1 MSKSVAISQPIIY
14 TVSRLNT
21 VVRLLLEQEVGLV
34 WLTAEISNLVQHS
47 SGHWYFTLKDSQA
60 QVKAAMFKGQNR
72 RVSFRP
78 QNGQQILVQGQL
90 SLYEAR
96 GDYQLIVEK
105 MQPAGD
111 GLLQMKLEALKTQL
125 TTEGLFAPSRKRPL
139 PARPKQIGIITSPTG
154 AAVHDML
161 TVLARRDPA
170 LSVILYPSAVQGESA
185 VPALLTALET
195 ACRRNECDLL
205 IIGRGGGSLEDLW
218 CFNDERVVRAIA
230 NSAIPIVSAVGHE
243 TDVTLADFAAD
254 LRAPTPSAAAEL
266 VSQDQQQHIQRL
278 AQMIQR
284 LKQAMLLQQQRYVLR
299 WQRHQSRLAA
309 QNPQYQLQQK
319 IQRHDDLQWRLER
332 AIQQQLNHSSRYYA
346 EQAQRLQQASPARDI
361 LALQQQHEFLKQ
373 RLLNAIQNRQQD
385 SEQQLARL
393 SGQLQALSPLQVLAR
408 GYSVTTKMNGELV
421 RDQVQVAVGEQLNI
435 QLSQG
440 ALLVNVNAVT
450 SPS

>member
-1 MSKSVAISQPIIY
+1 MAISQPIIY

-21 VVRLLLEQEVGLV
+21 VVRLLLEQEMGLV

-111 GLLQMKLEALKTQL
+111 GLLQMKLEALKAQL
-125 TTEGLFAPSRKRPL
+125 TAEGLFAPSRKRPL
-139 PARPKQIGIITSPTG
+139 PAQPKQIGIITSPTG

-161 TVLARRDPA
+161 TILARRDPS
-170 LSVILYPSAVQGESA
+170 LPVILYPSAVQGESA
-185 VPALLTALET
+185 VPALLAALET
-195 ACRRNECDLL
+195 AWRRDECDLL

-230 NSAIPIVSAVGHE
+230 SSPIPIVSAVGHE

-266 VSQDQQQHIQRL
+266 VSRDQQQQLHRL
-278 AQMIQR
+278 TQFIQR
-284 LKQAMLLQQQRYVLR
+284 LKQAILLQQQRYVLR
-299 WQRHQSRLAA
+299 WQQQQSRLAA

-319 IQRHDDLQWRLER
+319 MQRQDELQWRLER
-332 AIQQQLNHSSRYYA
+332 VMKQQLNNSSRHYA
-346 EQAQRLQQASPARDI
+346 EQTQRLQQASPARH
-361 LALQQQHEFLKQ
+361 LSTLKQQHEFLQQ
-373 RLLNAIQNRQQD
+373 RLLKAIQNRQQA
-385 SEQQLARL
+385 SQQQLAQL

-408 GYSVTTKMNGELV
+408 GYSVTTNMSGKLIHEYS
-421 RDQVQVAVGEQLNI
+421 QVTPGEQLNI
-435 QLSQG
+435 QLGKG
-440 ALLVNVNAVT
+440 ALRVRT
-450 SPS
+450 EEIKSET

>member
-1 MSKSVAISQPIIY
+1 MAISQPIIY

-21 VVRLLLEQEVGLV
+21 VVRLLLEQEMGLV

-111 GLLQMKLEALKTQL
+111 GLLQMKLEALKAQL
-125 TTEGLFAPSRKRPL
+125 TAEGLFAPSRKRPL
-139 PARPKQIGIITSPTG
+139 PTQPKQIGIITSPTG

-161 TVLARRDPA
+161 TILARRDPS
-170 LSVILYPSAVQGESA
+170 LPVILYPSSVQGENA
-185 VPALLTALET
+185 VPALLAALET
-195 ACRRNECDLL
+195 AWRRDECDLL

-230 NSAIPIVSAVGHE
+230 SSPIPIVSAVGHE

-266 VSQDQQQHIQRL
+266 VSRDQQQQLHRL
-278 AQMIQR
+278 TQLIQR
-284 LKQAMLLQQQRYVLR
+284 LKQAILLQQQRYVLR
-299 WQRHQSRLAA
+299 WQRQHSRLAA

-319 IQRHDDLQWRLER
+319 IQRQDELQWRLER
-332 AIQQQLNHSSRYYA
+332 VIKQQLDNASRHYA
-346 EQAQRLQQASPARDI
+346 EQTQRLQQASPTRH
-361 LALQQQHEFLKQ
+361 LSTLKQQHEFLQQ
-373 RLLNAIQNRQQD
+373 RLLKALQNQHQARQ
-385 SEQQLARL
+385 QQLAQL

-408 GYSVTTKMNGELV
+408 GYSVTTNMSGKLIHEAS
-421 RDQVQVAVGEQLNI
+421 QVTPGEQLNI
-435 QLSQG
+435 QLGKG
-440 ALLVNVNAVT
+440 ALRVKTEAVKSET
-450 SPS
+450 

>member
-1 MSKSVAISQPIIY
+1 MAISQPIIY

-21 VVRLLLEQEVGLV
+21 VVRLLLEQEMGLV

-111 GLLQMKLEALKTQL
+111 GLLQMKLEALKAQL
-125 TTEGLFAPSRKRPL
+125 TAEGLFTPSRKRPL
-139 PARPKQIGIITSPTG
+139 PPQPKQIGIITSPTG

-161 TVLARRDPA
+161 TILARRDPS

-185 VPALLTALET
+185 VPALLAALET
-195 ACRRNECDLL
+195 AWRRDECDLL

-230 NSAIPIVSAVGHE
+230 SSPIPIVSAVGHE

-266 VSQDQQQHIQRL
+266 VSRDQQQQLHRL
-278 AQMIQR
+278 TQFIQR
-284 LKQAMLLQQQRYVLR
+284 LKQAILLQQQRYVLR
-299 WQRHQSRLAA
+299 WQQQQSRLAA

-319 IQRHDDLQWRLER
+319 MQRQDDLQWRLER
-332 AIQQQLNHSSRYYA
+332 VIKHQLDNSSRHYA
-346 EQAQRLQQASPARDI
+346 EQTQRLQQASPARH
-361 LALQQQHEFLKQ
+361 LSTLKQQHEFLQQ
-373 RLLNAIQNRQQD
+373 RLLKALQNQHQARQ
-385 SEQQLARL
+385 QQLAQL

-408 GYSVTTKMNGELV
+408 GYSVTTNMSGKLIHEAS
-421 RDQVQVAVGEQLNI
+421 QVTPGEQLNI
-435 QLSQG
+435 QLG
-440 ALLVNVNAVT
+440 KGVLRVKTEAVKSET
-450 SPS
+450 

>member
-1 MSKSVAISQPIIY
+1 MAISQPIIY

-21 VVRLLLEQEVGLV
+21 VVRLLLEQEMGLV

-111 GLLQMKLEALKTQL
+111 GLLQMKLEALKAQL
-125 TTEGLFAPSRKRPL
+125 TAEGLFAPSRKRPL
-139 PARPKQIGIITSPTG
+139 PAQPKQIGIITSPTG

-161 TVLARRDPA
+161 TILARRDPS
-170 LSVILYPSAVQGESA
+170 LPVIIYPSAVQGESA
-185 VPALLTALET
+185 VPALLAALET
-195 ACRRNECDLL
+195 AWRRNECDLL
-205 IIGRGGGSLEDLW
+205 IVGRGGGSLEDLW

-230 NSAIPIVSAVGHE
+230 SSPIPIVSAVGHE

-266 VSQDQQQHIQRL
+266 VSQDQQQQLHRL
-278 AQMIQR
+278 AQLIQR
-284 LKQAMLLQQQRYVLR
+284 LKQAILLQQQRGVLR
-299 WQRHQSRLAA
+299 WQQQHSRLAA

-319 IQRHDDLQWRLER
+319 IQRQDELQWRLER
-332 AIQQQLNHSSRYYA
+332 AIKQQLDNASRHYA
-346 EQAQRLQQASPARDI
+346 EQTQRLQQASPARH
-361 LALQQQHEFLKQ
+361 LSTLKQQHEFLQQ
-373 RLLNAIQNRQQD
+373 RLLKAIQNRQQAHQ
-385 SEQQLARL
+385 QQLAQL

-408 GYSVTTKMNGELV
+408 GYSVTTNMSGKLIHEAS
-421 RDQVQVAVGEQLNI
+421 QVTPGEQLNI
-435 QLSQG
+435 QLGKG
-440 ALLVNVNAVT
+440 ALRVKTEAVKSET
-450 SPS
+450 

>member
-1 MSKSVAISQPIIY
+1 MAISQPIIY

-21 VVRLLLEQEVGLV
+21 VVRLLLEQEMGLV

-125 TTEGLFAPSRKRPL
+125 TAEGLFAPSRKRPL
-139 PARPKQIGIITSPTG
+139 PAQPKQIGIITSPTG

-161 TVLARRDPA
+161 TILARRDPS
-170 LSVILYPSAVQGESA
+170 LPVILYPSAVQGENA
-185 VPALLTALET
+185 VPALLTALAT
-195 ACRRNECDLL
+195 AWQRDECDLL

-230 NSAIPIVSAVGHE
+230 SSPIPIVSAVGHE

-266 VSQDQQQHIQRL
+266 VSRDQQQQLHRL
-278 AQMIQR
+278 TQFIQR
-284 LKQAMLLQQQRYVLR
+284 LKQAILLQQQRYVLR
-299 WQRHQSRLAA
+299 WQRQQSRLAA

-319 IQRHDDLQWRLER
+319 MQRQDELQWRLER
-332 AIQQQLNHSSRYYA
+332 VMKQQLNNSSRHYA
-346 EQAQRLQQASPARDI
+346 EQTQRLQQASPARH
-361 LALQQQHEFLKQ
+361 LSTLKQQHEFLQQ
-373 RLLNAIQNRQQD
+373 RLLKAIQNRHQARQ
-385 SEQQLARL
+385 QQLAQL

-408 GYSVTTKMNGELV
+408 GYSVTTNMSGKLIHEYS
-421 RDQVQVAVGEQLNI
+421 QVTPGEQLNI
-435 QLSQG
+435 QLGKG
-440 ALLVNVNAVT
+440 ALRVRT
-450 SPS
+450 EEIKFET

>member
-1 MSKSVAISQPIIY
+1 MAISQPIIY

-21 VVRLLLEQEVGLV
+21 VVRLLLEQEMGLV

-111 GLLQMKLEALKTQL
+111 GLLQMKLEALKAQL
-125 TTEGLFAPSRKRPL
+125 TAEGLFAPSRKRPL
-139 PARPKQIGIITSPTG
+139 PTQPQKIGIITSPTG

-161 TVLARRDPA
+161 TILARRDPS

-185 VPALLTALET
+185 VPALLAALKTAWQ
-195 ACRRNECDLL
+195 RDECDLL

-230 NSAIPIVSAVGHE
+230 SSPIPIVSAVGHE

-266 VSQDQQQHIQRL
+266 VSQDQQQLMHRL
-278 AQMIQR
+278 AQVIQR
-284 LKQAMLLQQQRYVLR
+284 LKQAILLQQQRGGLR
-299 WQRHQSRLAA
+299 WQQQQSRLAA
-309 QNPQYQLQQK
+309 QNPQHQLQQK
-319 IQRHDDLQWRLER
+319 IQRQDELQWRLER
-332 AIQQQLNHSSRYYA
+332 VIQQQLTNSARHYA
-346 EQAQRLQQASPARDI
+346 EQSQRLQQASPTRH
-361 LALQQQHEFLKQ
+361 LTKSQQQREFLYQ
-373 RLLNAIQNRQQD
+373 RLLKAVQNRQQD
-385 SEQQLARL
+385 SEQQLAQL

-408 GYSVTTKMNGELV
+408 GYSVTTKMNGELIK
-421 RDQVQVAVGEQLNI
+421 DHTQVTVGEQLKI
-435 QLSQG
+435 RLG
-440 ALLVNVNAVT
+440 KGELVVKTDTVK
-450 SPS
+450 SPT

>member
-1 MSKSVAISQPIIY
+1 MAISQPIIY

-21 VVRLLLEQEVGLV
+21 VVRLLLEQEMGLV

-111 GLLQMKLEALKTQL
+111 GLLQMKLEALKAQL
-125 TTEGLFAPSRKRPL
+125 TAEGLFAPSRKRPH
-139 PARPKQIGIITSPTG
+139 PAQPKQIGIITSPTG

-161 TVLARRDPA
+161 TILARRDPS
-170 LSVILYPSAVQGESA
+170 LPVIIYPSAVQGESA
-185 VPALLTALET
+185 VPALLAALET
-195 ACRRNECDLL
+195 AWRRNECDLL
-205 IIGRGGGSLEDLW
+205 IVGRGGGSLEDLW

-230 NSAIPIVSAVGHE
+230 SSPIPIVSAVGHE

-266 VSQDQQQHIQRL
+266 VSRDQLQQLHRL
-278 AQMIQR
+278 TQFIQR
-284 LKQAMLLQQQRYVLR
+284 LKQAILLQQQRYVLR
-299 WQRHQSRLAA
+299 WQQQQAQLAA

-319 IQRHDDLQWRLER
+319 MQRQDELQWRLER
-332 AIQQQLNHSSRYYA
+332 VIKQQLDNASRHYE
-346 EQAQRLQQASPARDI
+346 EQTQRLQQASPARH
-361 LALQQQHEFLKQ
+361 LSTLKQQHEFLQQ
-373 RLLNAIQNRQQD
+373 RLLKAIQNQRQASQ
-385 SEQQLARL
+385 QQLAQL

-408 GYSVTTKMNGELV
+408 GYSVTTNMSGRLIHEYS
-421 RDQVQVAVGEQLNI
+421 QVTPGEQLNI
-435 QLSQG
+435 QLGKG
-440 ALLVNVNAVT
+440 ALRVRT
-450 SPS
+450 EEIKSET

>member
-1 MSKSVAISQPIIY
+1 MAISQPIIY
-14 TVSRLNT
+14 TVSPLNT
-21 VVRLLLEQEVGLV
+21 VVRLLLEQEMGLV

-111 GLLQMKLEALKTQL
+111 GLLQMKLEALKAQL

-139 PARPKQIGIITSPTG
+139 PAQPKQIGIITSPTG

-161 TVLARRDPA
+161 TILARRDPS
-170 LSVILYPSAVQGESA
+170 LPVILYPSAVQGESA

-195 ACRRNECDLL
+195 AWRRNECDLL
-205 IIGRGGGSLEDLW
+205 IVGRGGGSLEDLW

-230 NSAIPIVSAVGHE
+230 SSPIPIVSAVGHE

-266 VSQDQQQHIQRL
+266 VSQDQQQQLQRL
-278 AQMIQR
+278 TQVTQR
-284 LKQAMLLQQQRYVLR
+284 LKQAILLQQQRYVLR
-299 WQRHQSRLAA
+299 WQRQQSRLAA

-319 IQRHDDLQWRLER
+319 MQRQDELQSRLER
-332 AIQQQLNHSSRYYA
+332 AIKQQLTNSSRYYT
-346 EQAQRLQQASPARDI
+346 EQTQRLQQASPARH
-361 LALQQQHEFLKQ
+361 LSTLKQQHEFLQQ
-373 RLLNAIQNRQQD
+373 RLLKAMQDQQQD
-385 SEQQLARL
+385 SLQQLAQL
-393 SGQLQALSPLQVLAR
+393 SAQLQALSPLQVLAR
-408 GYSVTTKMNGELV
+408 GYSVTTKLNGELI
-421 RDQVQVAVGEQLNI
+421 RNYTQVTAGERLKI
-435 QLSQG
+435 RLDKG
-440 ALLVNVNAVT
+440 ELLVTTEDVIC
-450 SPS
+450 PS

>member
-1 MSKSVAISQPIIY
+1 MAISQPIIY

-21 VVRLLLEQEVGLV
+21 VVRLLLEQEMGLV

-111 GLLQMKLEALKTQL
+111 GLLQMKLEALKAQL
-125 TTEGLFAPSRKRPL
+125 TAEGLFAPSRKRPL
-139 PARPKQIGIITSPTG
+139 PPQPKQIGIITSPTG

-161 TVLARRDPA
+161 TILARRDPS
-170 LSVILYPSAVQGESA
+170 LPVILYPSSVQGESA
-185 VPALLTALET
+185 VPALLAALET
-195 ACRRNECDLL
+195 AWRRNECDLL
-205 IIGRGGGSLEDLW
+205 IVGRGGGSLEDLW

-230 NSAIPIVSAVGHE
+230 SSPIPIVSAVGHE

-266 VSQDQQQHIQRL
+266 VSQDQQQQLHRL
-278 AQMIQR
+278 AQLIQR
-284 LKQAMLLQQQRYVLR
+284 LKQAILLQQQRGVLR
-299 WQRHQSRLAA
+299 WQQQHSRLAA

-319 IQRHDDLQWRLER
+319 IQRQDELQWRLER
-332 AIQQQLNHSSRYYA
+332 AIKQQLDNASRHYA
-346 EQAQRLQQASPARDI
+346 EQTQRLQQASPARH
-361 LALQQQHEFLKQ
+361 LSTLKQQHEFLQQ
-373 RLLNAIQNRQQD
+373 RLLKAIQNRQQAHQ
-385 SEQQLARL
+385 QQLAQL
-393 SGQLQALSPLQVLAR
+393 SGQLQTLSPLQVLAR
-408 GYSVTTKMNGELV
+408 GYSVTTNMSGKLIHEAS
-421 RDQVQVAVGEQLNI
+421 QVTPGEQLNI
-435 QLSQG
+435 QLGKG
-440 ALLVNVNAVT
+440 ALRVKTEAVKSET
-450 SPS
+450 

>member
-1 MSKSVAISQPIIY
+1 MAISQPIIY

-21 VVRLLLEQEVGLV
+21 VVRLLLEQEMGLV

-111 GLLQMKLEALKTQL
+111 GLLQMKLEDLKAQL
-125 TTEGLFAPSRKRPL
+125 TAEGLFASSRKRPL
-139 PARPKQIGIITSPTG
+139 PAQPKQIGIITSPTG

-161 TVLARRDPA
+161 TILARRDPS
-170 LSVILYPSAVQGESA
+170 LPVIIYPSSVQGESA
-185 VPALLTALET
+185 VPALLAALET
-195 ACRRNECDLL
+195 AWRRDECDLL

-230 NSAIPIVSAVGHE
+230 SSPIPIVSAVGHE

-266 VSQDQQQHIQRL
+266 VSQDQQQQLHRL
-278 AQMIQR
+278 AQLIQR
-284 LKQAMLLQQQRYVLR
+284 LKQAILLQQQRGVLR
-299 WQRHQSRLAA
+299 WQQQHSRLAA

-319 IQRHDDLQWRLER
+319 IQRQDELQWRLER
-332 AIQQQLNHSSRYYA
+332 AIKQQLDNASRHYA
-346 EQAQRLQQASPARDI
+346 EQTQRLQQASPARH
-361 LALQQQHEFLKQ
+361 LSTLKQQHEFLQQ
-373 RLLNAIQNRQQD
+373 RLLKAIQNRQQAHQ
-385 SEQQLARL
+385 QQLAQL

-408 GYSVTTKMNGELV
+408 GYSVTTKLNGELI
-421 RDQVQVAVGEQLNI
+421 RDYTQVTAGEPLKIRLNK
-435 QLSQG
+435 G
-440 ALLVNVNAVT
+440 ELLVTTKEVIC
-450 SPS
+450 PS

>member
-1 MSKSVAISQPIIY
+1 MAISQPIIY

-21 VVRLLLEQEVGLV
+21 VVRLLLEQEMGLV

-111 GLLQMKLEALKTQL
+111 GLLQMKLEALKAQL
-125 TTEGLFAPSRKRPL
+125 TAEGLFAPSRKHPL
-139 PARPKQIGIITSPTG
+139 PAQPKQIGIITSPTG

-161 TVLARRDPA
+161 TILARRDPS
-170 LSVILYPSAVQGESA
+170 LPVILYPSSVQGESA
-185 VPALLTALET
+185 VPALLAALET
-195 ACRRNECDLL
+195 AWRRNECDLL
-205 IIGRGGGSLEDLW
+205 IVGRGGGSLEDLW

-230 NSAIPIVSAVGHE
+230 SSPIPIVSAVGHE

-266 VSQDQQQHIQRL
+266 VSQDQQQQLHRL
-278 AQMIQR
+278 AQLIQR
-284 LKQAMLLQQQRYVLR
+284 LKQAILLQQQRGVLR
-299 WQRHQSRLAA
+299 WQQQHSRLAA

-319 IQRHDDLQWRLER
+319 IQRQDELQWRLER
-332 AIQQQLNHSSRYYA
+332 AIKQQLDNASRHYA
-346 EQAQRLQQASPARDI
+346 EQTQRLQQASPARH
-361 LALQQQHEFLKQ
+361 LSTLKQQHEFLQQ
-373 RLLNAIQNRQQD
+373 RLLKAIQNRQQAHQ
-385 SEQQLARL
+385 QQLAQL
-393 SGQLQALSPLQVLAR
+393 SGQLQTLSPLQVLAR
-408 GYSVTTKMNGELV
+408 GYSVTTNMSGKLIHEAS
-421 RDQVQVAVGEQLNI
+421 QVTPGEQLNI
-435 QLSQG
+435 QLGKG
-440 ALLVNVNAVT
+440 ALRVKTEAVKSET
-450 SPS
+450 

>member
-1 MSKSVAISQPIIY
+1 MAISQPIIY

-21 VVRLLLEQEVGLV
+21 VVRLLLEQEMGLV

-111 GLLQMKLEALKTQL
+111 GLLQMKLEALKAQL
-125 TTEGLFAPSRKRPL
+125 TAEGLFAPSRKHPL
-139 PARPKQIGIITSPTG
+139 PAQPKQIGIITSPTG

-161 TVLARRDPA
+161 TILARRDPS
-170 LSVILYPSAVQGESA
+170 LPVIIYPSAVQGESA
-185 VPALLTALET
+185 VPALLAALET
-195 ACRRNECDLL
+195 AWRRNECDLL
-205 IIGRGGGSLEDLW
+205 IVGRGGGSLEDLW

-230 NSAIPIVSAVGHE
+230 SSPIPIVSAVGHE

-266 VSQDQQQHIQRL
+266 VSQDQQQQLHRL
-278 AQMIQR
+278 AQLIQR
-284 LKQAMLLQQQRYVLR
+284 LKQAILLQQQRGVLR
-299 WQRHQSRLAA
+299 WQQQHSRLAA

-319 IQRHDDLQWRLER
+319 IQRQDELQWRLER
-332 AIQQQLNHSSRYYA
+332 AIKQQLDNASRHYA
-346 EQAQRLQQASPARDI
+346 EQTQRLQQASPARH
-361 LALQQQHEFLKQ
+361 LSTLKQQHEFLQQ
-373 RLLNAIQNRQQD
+373 RLLKAIQNRQQAHQ
-385 SEQQLARL
+385 QQLAQL

-408 GYSVTTKMNGELV
+408 GYSVTTNMSGKLIHEAS
-421 RDQVQVAVGEQLNI
+421 QVTPGEQLNI
-435 QLSQG
+435 QLGKG
-440 ALLVNVNAVT
+440 ALRVKTEAVKSET
-450 SPS
+450 

>member
-1 MSKSVAISQPIIY
+1 VAISQPIIY

-21 VVRLLLEQEVGLV
+21 VVRLLLEQEMGLV

-111 GLLQMKLEALKTQL
+111 GLLQMKLEALKAQL
-125 TTEGLFAPSRKRPL
+125 TAEGLFAPSRKRPL
-139 PARPKQIGIITSPTG
+139 PTQPKQIGIITSPTG

-161 TVLARRDPA
+161 TILARRDPS
-170 LSVILYPSAVQGESA
+170 LPVILYPSAVQGESA
-185 VPALLTALET
+185 VPALLAALET
-195 ACRRNECDLL
+195 AWRRDECDLL

-230 NSAIPIVSAVGHE
+230 NSPIPIVSAVGHE

-266 VSQDQQQHIQRL
+266 VSRDQQQQLHRL
-278 AQMIQR
+278 NQFIQR
-284 LKQAMLLQQQRYVLR
+284 LKQAILLQQQRYVLR
-299 WQRHQSRLAA
+299 WQRQQSRLAA

-319 IQRHDDLQWRLER
+319 MQRQDELQWRLER
-332 AIQQQLNHSSRYYA
+332 VIKQLLDNASRHYS
-346 EQAQRLQQASPARDI
+346 EQTQRLQQASPARH
-361 LALQQQHEFLKQ
+361 LSALQQQHEFLHQ
-373 RLLNAIQNRQQD
+373 RLLKAIQDRQQD
-385 SEQQLARL
+385 RLQQLAQL
-393 SGQLQALSPLQVLAR
+393 SAQLQALSPLQVLAR
-408 GYSVTTKMNGELV
+408 GYSVTTKLNGELI
-421 RDQVQVAVGEQLNI
+421 RNYTQVTAGERLKI
-435 QLSQG
+435 RLDKG
-440 ALLVNVNAVT
+440 ELLVTTEDVIC
-450 SPS
+450 PS

>member
-1 MSKSVAISQPIIY
+1 MAISQPIIY

-21 VVRLLLEQEVGLV
+21 VVRLLLEQEMGLV

-111 GLLQMKLEALKTQL
+111 GLLQMKLEALKAQL
-125 TTEGLFAPSRKRPL
+125 TAEGLFAPSRKRLL
-139 PARPKQIGIITSPTG
+139 PPQPKQIGIITSPTG

-161 TVLARRDPA
+161 TILARRDPS
-170 LSVILYPSAVQGESA
+170 LPVILYPSAVQGESA
-185 VPALLTALET
+185 VPALLAALET
-195 ACRRNECDLL
+195 AWRRDECDLL

-230 NSAIPIVSAVGHE
+230 SSPIPIVSAVGHE

-266 VSQDQQQHIQRL
+266 VSRDQQQQLHRL
-278 AQMIQR
+278 TQLIQR
-284 LKQAMLLQQQRYVLR
+284 LKQAILLQQQRYVLR
-299 WQRHQSRLAA
+299 WQRQHSRLAA

-319 IQRHDDLQWRLER
+319 IQRQDELQWRLER
-332 AIQQQLNHSSRYYA
+332 VIKQQLDNASRHYA
-346 EQAQRLQQASPARDI
+346 EQTQRLQQASPTRH
-361 LALQQQHEFLKQ
+361 LSTLKQQHEFLQQ
-373 RLLNAIQNRQQD
+373 RLLKAIQNQHQARQ
-385 SEQQLARL
+385 QQLAQL

-408 GYSVTTKMNGELV
+408 GYSVTTNMSGKLIHEAS
-421 RDQVQVAVGEQLNI
+421 QVTPGEQLNI
-435 QLSQG
+435 QLGKG
-440 ALLVNVNAVT
+440 ALRVKTEAVKSET
-450 SPS
+450 

>member
-1 MSKSVAISQPIIY
+1 MAISQPIIY

-21 VVRLLLEQEVGLV
+21 VVRLLLEQEMGLV

-111 GLLQMKLEALKTQL
+111 GLLQMKLEALKAQL
-125 TTEGLFAPSRKRPL
+125 TAEGLFAPSRKHPL
-139 PARPKQIGIITSPTG
+139 PAQPKQIGIITSPTG

-161 TVLARRDPA
+161 TILARRDPS
-170 LSVILYPSAVQGESA
+170 LPVILYPSSVQGESA
-185 VPALLTALET
+185 VPALLAALET
-195 ACRRNECDLL
+195 AWRRNECDLL
-205 IIGRGGGSLEDLW
+205 IVGRGGGSLEDLW

-230 NSAIPIVSAVGHE
+230 SSPIPIVSAVGHE

-266 VSQDQQQHIQRL
+266 VSQDQQQQLHRL
-278 AQMIQR
+278 AQLIQR
-284 LKQAMLLQQQRYVLR
+284 LKQAILLQQQRGVLR
-299 WQRHQSRLAA
+299 WQQQHSRLAA

-319 IQRHDDLQWRLER
+319 IQRQDELQWRLER
-332 AIQQQLNHSSRYYA
+332 AIKQQLDNASRHYA
-346 EQAQRLQQASPARDI
+346 EQTQRLQQASPARH
-361 LALQQQHEFLKQ
+361 LSTLKQQHEFLQQ
-373 RLLNAIQNRQQD
+373 RLLKAIQNRQQAHQ
-385 SEQQLARL
+385 QQLAQL
-393 SGQLQALSPLQVLAR
+393 SGQLQTLSPLQVLAR
-408 GYSVTTKMNGELV
+408 GYSVTTNMSGKLIHEAS
-421 RDQVQVAVGEQLNI
+421 QVTPGEQLNI
-435 QLSQG
+435 QLGKG
-440 ALLVNVNAVT
+440 ALRVRT
-450 SPS
+450 EEIKSET

>member
-1 MSKSVAISQPIIY
+1 MAISQPIIY

-21 VVRLLLEQEVGLV
+21 VVRLLLEQEMGLV

-111 GLLQMKLEALKTQL
+111 GLLQMKLEALKAQL
-125 TTEGLFAPSRKRPL
+125 TAEGLFAPSRKRPL
-139 PARPKQIGIITSPTG
+139 PAQPKQIGIITSPTG

-161 TVLARRDPA
+161 TILARRDPS
-170 LSVILYPSAVQGESA
+170 LPVIIYPSAVQGESA
-185 VPALLTALET
+185 VPALLAALET
-195 ACRRNECDLL
+195 AWRRNECDLL
-205 IIGRGGGSLEDLW
+205 IVGRGGGSLEDLW

-230 NSAIPIVSAVGHE
+230 SSPIPIVSAVGHE

-266 VSQDQQQHIQRL
+266 VSQDQQQQLHRL
-278 AQMIQR
+278 TQLIQR
-284 LKQAMLLQQQRYVLR
+284 LKQAILLQQQRYVLR
-299 WQRHQSRLAA
+299 WQQQQSRLAA

-319 IQRHDDLQWRLER
+319 MQRQDELQWRLER
-332 AIQQQLNHSSRYYA
+332 AIKQQLDNASRHYA
-346 EQAQRLQQASPARDI
+346 EQTQRLQQASPARH
-361 LALQQQHEFLKQ
+361 LSTLKQQHEFLQQ
-373 RLLNAIQNRQQD
+373 RLLKAIQNQRQASQ
-385 SEQQLARL
+385 QQLAQL

-408 GYSVTTKMNGELV
+408 GYSVTTNMSGRLIHEYS
-421 RDQVQVAVGEQLNI
+421 QVTPGEQLNI
-435 QLSQG
+435 QLGKG
-440 ALLVNVNAVT
+440 ALRVRT
-450 SPS
+450 EEIKSET

>member
-1 MSKSVAISQPIIY
+1 MAISQPIIY

-21 VVRLLLEQEVGLV
+21 VVRLLLEQEMGLV

-60 QVKAAMFKGQNR
+60 QVKAAMFKRQNR

-111 GLLQMKLEALKTQL
+111 GLLQMKLEALKAQL
-125 TTEGLFAPSRKRPL
+125 TAEGLFAPSRKRSL
-139 PARPKQIGIITSPTG
+139 PAQPKQIGIITSPTG

-161 TVLARRDPA
+161 TILARRDPS
-170 LSVILYPSAVQGESA
+170 LPVILYPSAVQGESA
-185 VPALLTALET
+185 VPALLAALET
-195 ACRRNECDLL
+195 AWRRDECDLL

-230 NSAIPIVSAVGHE
+230 NSPIPIVSAVGHE

-266 VSQDQQQHIQRL
+266 VSRDQQQQLHRL
-278 AQMIQR
+278 TQLIQR
-284 LKQAMLLQQQRYVLR
+284 LKQAILLQQQRYVLR
-299 WQRHQSRLAA
+299 WQRQHSRLAA

-319 IQRHDDLQWRLER
+319 IQRQDDLQWRLER
-332 AIQQQLNHSSRYYA
+332 VIKHQLDNSSRHYA
-346 EQAQRLQQASPARDI
+346 EQTQRLQQASPARH
-361 LALQQQHEFLKQ
+361 LSTLKQQHEFLQQ
-373 RLLNAIQNRQQD
+373 RLLKALQNQHQACQ
-385 SEQQLARL
+385 QQLAQL

-408 GYSVTTKMNGELV
+408 GYSVTTNMSGKLIHEAS
-421 RDQVQVAVGEQLNI
+421 QVTPGEQLNI
-435 QLSQG
+435 QLGKG
-440 ALLVNVNAVT
+440 ALRVKTEAVKSET
-450 SPS
+450 

>member
-1 MSKSVAISQPIIY
+1 MAISQPIIY

-21 VVRLLLEQEVGLV
+21 VVRLLLEQEMGLV

-111 GLLQMKLEALKTQL
+111 GLLQMKLEALKAQL
-125 TTEGLFAPSRKRPL
+125 TAEGLFAPSRKRPL
-139 PARPKQIGIITSPTG
+139 PTQPKQIGIITSPTG

-161 TVLARRDPA
+161 TILARRDPS
-170 LSVILYPSAVQGESA
+170 LPVILYPSAVQGESA

-195 ACRRNECDLL
+195 AWRRDECDLL

-230 NSAIPIVSAVGHE
+230 SSQIPIVSAVGHE
-243 TDVTLADFAAD
+243 TDVTLVDFAAD

-266 VSQDQQQHIQRL
+266 VSRDQQQQLHRL
-278 AQMIQR
+278 TQLIQR
-284 LKQAMLLQQQRYVLR
+284 LKQAILLQQQRYVLR
-299 WQRHQSRLAA
+299 WQRQHSRLAA

-319 IQRHDDLQWRLER
+319 IQRQDELQWRLER
-332 AIQQQLNHSSRYYA
+332 AIKQQLDNASRHYA
-346 EQAQRLQQASPARDI
+346 EQTQRLQQASPARH
-361 LALQQQHEFLKQ
+361 LSTLKQQHEFLQQ
-373 RLLNAIQNRQQD
+373 RLLKAIQNRQQARQ
-385 SEQQLARL
+385 QQLAQL

-408 GYSVTTKMNGELV
+408 GYSVTTNMSGKLIHEAS
-421 RDQVQVAVGEQLNI
+421 QVTPGEQLNI
-435 QLSQG
+435 QLGKG
-440 ALLVNVNAVT
+440 ALRVKTEAVKSET
-450 SPS
+450 

>member
-1 MSKSVAISQPIIY
+1 MAISQPIIY

-21 VVRLLLEQEVGLV
+21 VVRLLLEQEMGLV

-60 QVKAAMFKGQNR
+60 QVKAAMFKRQNR

-111 GLLQMKLEALKTQL
+111 GLLQMKLEALKAQL
-125 TTEGLFAPSRKRPL
+125 TAEGLFAPSRKRSL
-139 PARPKQIGIITSPTG
+139 PAQPKQIGIITSPTG

-161 TVLARRDPA
+161 TILARRDPS
-170 LSVILYPSAVQGESA
+170 LPVILYPSAVQGESA
-185 VPALLTALET
+185 VPALLAALET
-195 ACRRNECDLL
+195 AWRRDECDLL

-230 NSAIPIVSAVGHE
+230 NSPIPIVSAVGHE

-266 VSQDQQQHIQRL
+266 VSRDQQQQLHRL
-278 AQMIQR
+278 TQFIQR
-284 LKQAMLLQQQRYVLR
+284 LKQAILLQQQRYVLR
-299 WQRHQSRLAA
+299 WQQQHSRLAA

-319 IQRHDDLQWRLER
+319 MQRQDELQWRLER
-332 AIQQQLNHSSRYYA
+332 VIKQQLDNSSRHYS
-346 EQAQRLQQASPARDI
+346 EQNQRLQQASPARH
-361 LALQQQHEFLKQ
+361 LSALQQQHEFLQQ
-373 RLLNAIQNRQQD
+373 RLLKAIQNRQQD
-385 SEQQLARL
+385 SLQQLAQL

-408 GYSVTTKMNGELV
+408 GYSVTTKLNGELI
-421 RDQVQVAVGEQLNI
+421 RDYTQVTAGEPLKIRLNK
-435 QLSQG
+435 G
-440 ALLVNVNAVT
+440 ELLVTTKEVIC
-450 SPS
+450 PS

>member
-1 MSKSVAISQPIIY
+1 MAISQPIIY

-21 VVRLLLEQEVGLV
+21 VVRLLLEQEMGLV

-111 GLLQMKLEALKTQL
+111 GLLQMKLEALKAQL
-125 TTEGLFAPSRKRPL
+125 TAEGLFAPSRKHPL
-139 PARPKQIGIITSPTG
+139 PAQPKQIGIITSPTG

-161 TVLARRDPA
+161 TILARRDPS
-170 LSVILYPSAVQGESA
+170 LPVILYPSSVQGESA
-185 VPALLTALET
+185 VPALLAALET
-195 ACRRNECDLL
+195 AWRRNECDLL
-205 IIGRGGGSLEDLW
+205 IVGRGGGSLEDLW

-230 NSAIPIVSAVGHE
+230 SSPIPIVSAVGHE

-266 VSQDQQQHIQRL
+266 VSQDQQQQLHRL
-278 AQMIQR
+278 AQLIQR
-284 LKQAMLLQQQRYVLR
+284 LKQAILLQQQRGVLR
-299 WQRHQSRLAA
+299 WQQQHSRLAA

-319 IQRHDDLQWRLER
+319 IQRQDELQWRLER
-332 AIQQQLNHSSRYYA
+332 AIKQQLDNASRHYA
-346 EQAQRLQQASPARDI
+346 EQTQRLQQASPARH
-361 LALQQQHEFLKQ
+361 LSTLKQQHEFLQQ
-373 RLLNAIQNRQQD
+373 RLLKAIQNRQQAHQ
-385 SEQQLARL
+385 QQLAQL
-393 SGQLQALSPLQVLAR
+393 SGQLQTLSPLQVLAR
-408 GYSVTTKMNGELV
+408 GYSVTTNMSGRLIHEYS
-421 RDQVQVAVGEQLNI
+421 QVTPGEQLNI
-435 QLSQG
+435 QLGKG
-440 ALLVNVNAVT
+440 ALRVRTEEVKSET
-450 SPS
+450 

>member
-1 MSKSVAISQPIIY
+1 MAISQPIIY

-21 VVRLLLEQEVGLV
+21 VVRLLLEQEMGLV

-111 GLLQMKLEALKTQL
+111 GLLQMKLEALKAQL
-125 TTEGLFAPSRKRPL
+125 TAEGLFAPSRKRPL
-139 PARPKQIGIITSPTG
+139 PAQPKQIGIITSPTG

-161 TVLARRDPA
+161 TILARRDPS
-170 LSVILYPSAVQGESA
+170 LPVILYPSAVQGEGA
-185 VPALLTALET
+185 VPALLAALATAW
-195 ACRRNECDLL
+195 RRDECDLL

-230 NSAIPIVSAVGHE
+230 NSPLPIVSAVGHE

-266 VSQDQQQHIQRL
+266 VSRDQQQQLHRL
-278 AQMIQR
+278 TQFIQR
-284 LKQAMLLQQQRYVLR
+284 LKQAILLQQQRHVLR
-299 WQRHQSRLAA
+299 WQQQQSRLAA

-319 IQRHDDLQWRLER
+319 MQRQDELQWRLER
-332 AIQQQLNHSSRYYA
+332 VIKQQLDKSSRHYS
-346 EQAQRLQQASPARDI
+346 EQTQRLQQASPARH
-361 LALQQQHEFLKQ
+361 LSTLKQQHEFLQQ
-373 RLLNAIQNRQQD
+373 RLLKVIQNRQQAG
-385 SEQQLARL
+385 QQKLAQL

-408 GYSVTTKMNGELV
+408 GYSVTTNMAGKLIHGYS
-421 RDQVQVAVGEQLNI
+421 QVTPGEQLNI
-435 QLSQG
+435 QLGKG
-440 ALLVNVNAVT
+440 ALRVRTEEVKSET
-450 SPS
+450 

>member
-1 MSKSVAISQPIIY
+1 VAISQPIIY

-21 VVRLLLEQEVGLV
+21 VVRLLLEQEMGLV

-111 GLLQMKLEALKTQL
+111 GLLQMKLEALKAQL
-125 TTEGLFAPSRKRPL
+125 TEEGLFAPSRKRPL
-139 PARPKQIGIITSPTG
+139 PAQPKQIGIITSPTG

-161 TVLARRDPA
+161 TILARRDPS
-170 LSVILYPSAVQGESA
+170 LPVILYPSAVQGESA
-185 VPALLTALET
+185 APALLAALET
-195 ACRRNECDLL
+195 AWRRDECDLL

-230 NSAIPIVSAVGHE
+230 SSPIPIVSAVGHE

-266 VSQDQQQHIQRL
+266 VSQDQQQQLHRL
-278 AQMIQR
+278 TQFIQR
-284 LKQAMLLQQQRYVLR
+284 LKQAILLQQQRYVFR
-299 WQRHQSRLAA
+299 WQQQQSRLAA

-319 IQRHDDLQWRLER
+319 MQRQDELQWRLER
-332 AIQQQLNHSSRYYA
+332 VIKQLLDNSSRHYA
-346 EQAQRLQQASPARDI
+346 EQTQRLQQASPARY
-361 LALQQQHEFLKQ
+361 LSALQQQHEFLQQ
-373 RLLNAIQNRQQD
+373 RLLKAIQNRQQAGQ
-385 SEQQLARL
+385 QQLAQL

-408 GYSVTTKMNGELV
+408 GYSVTTNMNGQLIHEYS
-421 RDQVQVAVGEQLNI
+421 QVTSGEQLNI
-435 QLSQG
+435 QLGKG
-440 ALLVNVNAVT
+440 ALRVRTEEVKA
-450 SPS
+450 

>member
-1 MSKSVAISQPIIY
+1 MAISQPIIY

-21 VVRLLLEQEVGLV
+21 VVRLLLEQEMGLV

-111 GLLQMKLEALKTQL
+111 GLLQMKLEALKAQL
-125 TTEGLFAPSRKRPL
+125 TAEGLFAPSRKRPL
-139 PARPKQIGIITSPTG
+139 PAQPKQIGIITSPTG

-161 TVLARRDPA
+161 TILARRDPS
-170 LSVILYPSAVQGESA
+170 LPVILYPSAVQGESA
-185 VPALLTALET
+185 VPALLAALET
-195 ACRRNECDLL
+195 AWRRDECDLL

-230 NSAIPIVSAVGHE
+230 SSPLPIVSAVGHE

-266 VSQDQQQHIQRL
+266 VSRDQLQQLHRL
-278 AQMIQR
+278 TQFIQR
-284 LKQAMLLQQQRYVLR
+284 LKQAILLQQQRYVLR
-299 WQRHQSRLAA
+299 WQQQQSRLAA

-319 IQRHDDLQWRLER
+319 MQRQDELQWRLER
-332 AIQQQLNHSSRYYA
+332 IIKQQLNNSSRHYA
-346 EQAQRLQQASPARDI
+346 EQTQRLQQASPARH
-361 LALQQQHEFLKQ
+361 LSTLKQQHEFLQQ
-373 RLLNAIQNRQQD
+373 RLLKAIQNRQQANQ
-385 SEQQLARL
+385 QQLAQL

-408 GYSVTTKMNGELV
+408 GYSVTTNMSGKLIHEYS
-421 RDQVQVAVGEQLNI
+421 QVTPGEQLNI
-435 QLSQG
+435 QLGKG
-440 ALLVNVNAVT
+440 ALRVKTEEVKSET
-450 SPS
+450 

>member
-1 MSKSVAISQPIIY
+1 MAISQPIIY

-21 VVRLLLEQEVGLV
+21 VVRLLLEQEMGLV

-111 GLLQMKLEALKTQL
+111 GLLQMKLEALKAQL
-125 TTEGLFAPSRKRPL
+125 TAEGLFAPSRKRPL
-139 PARPKQIGIITSPTG
+139 PAQPKQIGIITSPTG

-161 TVLARRDPA
+161 TILARRDPS
-170 LSVILYPSAVQGESA
+170 LPVILYPSAVQGESA
-185 VPALLTALET
+185 VPALLAALET
-195 ACRRNECDLL
+195 AWRRDECDLL

-218 CFNDERVVRAIA
+218 CFNDERVVRTIA
-230 NSAIPIVSAVGHE
+230 NSPIPIVSAVGHE

-266 VSQDQQQHIQRL
+266 VSRDQQQQLHRL
-278 AQMIQR
+278 NQFIQR
-284 LKQAMLLQQQRYVLR
+284 LKQAILLQQQRYVLR
-299 WQRHQSRLAA
+299 WQQQQSRLAA

-319 IQRHDDLQWRLER
+319 MQRQDELQWRLER
-332 AIQQQLNHSSRYYA
+332 IIKQQLDNASRHYS
-346 EQAQRLQQASPARDI
+346 EQTQRLQQASPARH
-361 LALQQQHEFLKQ
+361 LSTLKQQHEFLQQ
-373 RLLNAIQNRQQD
+373 RLLKAIQDRQQD
-385 SEQQLARL
+385 RLQQLAQL
-393 SGQLQALSPLQVLAR
+393 SAQLQALSPLQVLAR
-408 GYSVTTKMNGELV
+408 GYSVTTKLNGELI
-421 RDQVQVAVGEQLNI
+421 RNYTQVTAGERLTI
-435 QLSQG
+435 RLDKG
-440 ALLVNVNAVT
+440 ELLVTTEDVIC
-450 SPS
+450 PS

>member
-1 MSKSVAISQPIIY
+1 VTISQPIIY

-21 VVRLLLEQEVGLV
+21 VVRLLLEQEMGLV
-34 WLTAEISNLVQHS
+34 WLTAEISNLVQHG

-111 GLLQMKLEALKTQL
+111 GLLQMKLEALKAQL
-125 TTEGLFAPSRKRPL
+125 TAEGLFEPSRKRPL
-139 PARPKQIGIITSPTG
+139 PTQPKQIGIITSPTG

-161 TVLARRDPA
+161 TILARRDPS
-170 LSVILYPSAVQGESA
+170 LPVILYPSAVQGESA
-185 VPALLTALET
+185 VPALLAALET
-195 ACRRNECDLL
+195 AWQRNECDIL

-230 NSAIPIVSAVGHE
+230 SSPIPIVSAVGHE
-243 TDVTLADFAAD
+243 TDVTLADFSAD

-266 VSQDQQQHIQRL
+266 VSQDQQQKLHRL
-278 AQMIQR
+278 TQFIQR
-284 LKQAMLLQQQRYVLR
+284 LKQAILLQQQHFVSR
-299 WQRHQSRLAA
+299 WQRQQSRLAA

-319 IQRHDDLQWRLER
+319 IQRQDELQWRLER
-332 AIQQQLNHSSRYYA
+332 AIQQRLGNLSRHHT
-346 EQAQRLQQASPARDI
+346 EQAQRLQQASPVRH
-361 LALQQQHEFLKQ
+361 LSALQQQHEYLHQ
-373 RLLNAIQNRQQD
+373 RLLKAIKNQQQTG
-385 SEQQLARL
+385 QQKLAQL

-408 GYSVTTKMNGELV
+408 GYSVTTNMHGSLIHECSQVTPGE
-421 RDQVQVAVGEQLNI
+421 RLNI
-435 QLSQG
+435 QLGKGVLRVKTEEVKSE
-440 ALLVNVNAVT
+440 T
-450 SPS
+450 

>member
-1 MSKSVAISQPIIY
+1 MAISQPIIY

-21 VVRLLLEQEVGLV
+21 VVRLLLEQEMGLV

-96 GDYQLIVEK
+96 GDYQMIVEK

-111 GLLQMKLEALKTQL
+111 GLLQMKLEALKAQL
-125 TTEGLFAPSRKRPL
+125 TAEGLFAPSRKHPL
-139 PARPKQIGIITSPTG
+139 PAQPKQIGIITSPTG

-161 TVLARRDPA
+161 TILARRDPS
-170 LSVILYPSAVQGESA
+170 LPVILYPSSVQGESA
-185 VPALLTALET
+185 VPALLAALET
-195 ACRRNECDLL
+195 AWRRNECDLL
-205 IIGRGGGSLEDLW
+205 IVGRGGGSLEDLW

-230 NSAIPIVSAVGHE
+230 SSPIPIVSAVGHE

-266 VSQDQQQHIQRL
+266 VSQDQQQQLHRL
-278 AQMIQR
+278 AQLIQR
-284 LKQAMLLQQQRYVLR
+284 LKQAILLQQQRGVLR
-299 WQRHQSRLAA
+299 WQQQHSRLAA

-319 IQRHDDLQWRLER
+319 IQRQDELQWRLER
-332 AIQQQLNHSSRYYA
+332 AIKQQLDNASRHYA
-346 EQAQRLQQASPARDI
+346 EQTQRLQQASPARH
-361 LALQQQHEFLKQ
+361 LSTLKQQHEFLQQ
-373 RLLNAIQNRQQD
+373 RLLKAIQNRQQAHQ
-385 SEQQLARL
+385 QQLAQL

-408 GYSVTTKMNGELV
+408 GYSVTTNMSGKLIHEAS
-421 RDQVQVAVGEQLNI
+421 QVTPGEQLNI
-435 QLSQG
+435 QLGKG
-440 ALLVNVNAVT
+440 ALRVRT
-450 SPS
+450 EEIKSET

>member
-1 MSKSVAISQPIIY
+1 MAISQPIIY

-21 VVRLLLEQEVGLV
+21 VVRLLLEQEMGLV

-111 GLLQMKLEALKTQL
+111 GLLQMKLEALKAQL
-125 TTEGLFAPSRKRPL
+125 TAEGLFAPSRKRPL
-139 PARPKQIGIITSPTG
+139 PPQPKQIGIITSPTG

-161 TVLARRDPA
+161 TILARRDPS
-170 LSVILYPSAVQGESA
+170 LPVILYPSSVQGESA
-185 VPALLTALET
+185 VPALLAALET
-195 ACRRNECDLL
+195 AWRRDECDLL

-218 CFNDERVVRAIA
+218 CFNDEHVVRAIA
-230 NSAIPIVSAVGHE
+230 SSPIPILSAVGHE

-266 VSQDQQQHIQRL
+266 VSRDQQQQLHRL
-278 AQMIQR
+278 TQLIQR
-284 LKQAMLLQQQRYVLR
+284 LKQAILLQQQRGVLR
-299 WQRHQSRLAA
+299 WQRQHSRLAA

-319 IQRHDDLQWRLER
+319 IQRQDELQWRLER
-332 AIQQQLNHSSRYYA
+332 VMKQQLDNASRHYA
-346 EQAQRLQQASPARDI
+346 EQTQRLQQASPTRH
-361 LALQQQHEFLKQ
+361 LSTLKQQHEFLQQ
-373 RLLNAIQNRQQD
+373 RLLKAIQNRQQARQ
-385 SEQQLARL
+385 QQLAQL

-408 GYSVTTKMNGELV
+408 GYSVTTNMSGKLIHEAS
-421 RDQVQVAVGEQLNI
+421 QVTPGEQLNI
-435 QLSQG
+435 QLGKG
-440 ALLVNVNAVT
+440 ALRVKTEAVKSET
-450 SPS
+450 

>member
-1 MSKSVAISQPIIY
+1 MAISQPIIY

-21 VVRLLLEQEVGLV
+21 VVRLLLEQEMGLV

-111 GLLQMKLEALKTQL
+111 GLLQMKLEALKAQL
-125 TTEGLFAPSRKRPL
+125 TAEGLFAPSRKRPL
-139 PARPKQIGIITSPTG
+139 PPQPKQIGIITSTTG

-161 TVLARRDPA
+161 TILARRDPS
-170 LSVILYPSAVQGESA
+170 LPVILYPSAVQGESA
-185 VPALLTALET
+185 VPALLAALET
-195 ACRRNECDLL
+195 AWRRDECDLL

-230 NSAIPIVSAVGHE
+230 SSPIPIVSAVGHE

-266 VSQDQQQHIQRL
+266 VSRDQQQQLHRL
-278 AQMIQR
+278 TQLIQR
-284 LKQAMLLQQQRYVLR
+284 LKQAILLQQQRYVLR
-299 WQRHQSRLAA
+299 WQRQHSRLAA

-319 IQRHDDLQWRLER
+319 IQRQDELQWRLAR
-332 AIQQQLNHSSRYYA
+332 VIKQQLDNASRHYA
-346 EQAQRLQQASPARDI
+346 EQTQRLQQASPTRY
-361 LALQQQHEFLKQ
+361 LSTLKQQHEFLQQ
-373 RLLNAIQNRQQD
+373 RLLKALQNQHQARQ
-385 SEQQLARL
+385 QQLAQL

-408 GYSVTTKMNGELV
+408 GYSVTTNMSGKLIHEAS
-421 RDQVQVAVGEQLNI
+421 QVTPGEQLNI
-435 QLSQG
+435 QLGKG
-440 ALLVNVNAVT
+440 ALRVKTEAVKSET
-450 SPS
+450 